1 MDNVL
6 AKLTQLLDVNVI
18 KLLQDIMT
26 SLIQNLVNV
35 MRMDLSVLNAMNQA
49 ENVHAKKMSLEI
61 NVPNALLNFGEVL
74 QIAKLACVILRVLK
88 IIFAMLILATV
99 IVKEASKVI
108 IVINVSKDTLDFL
121 LVKPAV
127 VTKKALLVTLAIMRL
142 EPVPADPTLPDIDV
156 INVPLDILD
165 SQTVNL
171 VCVMMMAQEISLVMT
186 TLESVLVELM

>member
-26 SLIQNLVNV
+26 FLIQNLVNV
-35 MRMDLSVLNAMNQA
+35 MRMDLLVLNAMNQA

-61 NVPNALLNFGEVL
+61 NVPNVLLNSGEAL

-108 IVINVSKDTLDFL
+108 IVINVSKDTLDSL

-127 VTKKALLVTLAIMRL
+127 VTKKALLVTLVIMRP
-142 EPVPADPTLPDIDV
+142 EPAPADPTLPDIDV

-186 TLESVLVELM
+186 TLENVLVELM

>member
-35 MRMDLSVLNAMNQA
+35 MRMDLLVLNAMNQA

-61 NVPNALLNFGEVL
+61 NVPNVLLNSGEAL

-108 IVINVSKDTLDFL
+108 IVINVSKDTLDSL

-142 EPVPADPTLPDIDV
+142 EPVPTDPTLPDIDV
-156 INVPLDILD
+156 IN
-165 SQTVNL
+165 
-171 VCVMMMAQEISLVMT
+171 A
-186 TLESVLVELM
+186 